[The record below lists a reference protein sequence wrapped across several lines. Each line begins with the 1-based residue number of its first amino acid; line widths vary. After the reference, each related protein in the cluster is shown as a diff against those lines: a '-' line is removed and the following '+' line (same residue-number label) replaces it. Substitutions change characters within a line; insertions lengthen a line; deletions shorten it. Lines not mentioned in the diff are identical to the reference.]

1 MGTLFVIDY
10 VYFELLIIHIAAA
23 EMKKG
28 ANNWIQ
34 KHFKQ
39 KHFKRFETIKH
50 LRPCRGLK
58 LFLYCAFSE
67 ATQFM
72 MYKLMAIKG
81 LIILGVL
88 MASQYSFS
96 RILFA

>member
-34 KHFKQ
+34 KHFK
-39 KHFKRFETIKH
+39 RFETIKH

-58 LFLYCAFSE
+58 FFLDCTFSE

-81 LIILGVL
+81 LIILGFL

>member
-10 VYFELLIIHIAAA
+10 VYFELLITHIAAA
-23 EMKKG
+23 EMKKE
-28 ANNWIQ
+28 ANNWI
-34 KHFKQ
+34 Q

-58 LFLYCAFSE
+58 YFLYCTFSE

-72 MYKLMAIKG
+72 MYKLMAKG
-81 LIILGVL
+81 RGAYSGATLVNFF
-88 MASQYSFS
+88 SQM
-96 RILFA
+96 RR

>member
-23 EMKKG
+23 EMRKG
-28 ANNWIQ
+28 ANNWI
-34 KHFKQ
+34 Q

-58 LFLYCAFSE
+58 LFLYCTFSE

>member
-34 KHFKQ
+34 KHFK
-39 KHFKRFETIKH
+39 RFETIKH

-58 LFLYCAFSE
+58 FFLYFTFSE
-67 ATQFM
+67 ATQLM

>member
-23 EMKKG
+23 EMKKE
-28 ANNWIQ
+28 ANNWI
-34 KHFKQ
+34 Q

-58 LFLYCAFSE
+58 VFF
-67 ATQFM
+67 
-72 MYKLMAIKG
+72 
-81 LIILGVL
+81 VL
-88 MASQYSFS
+88 HLLRSDSIYDV
-96 RILFA
+96 